1 MEKCVYLSSGTK
13 TVPTHARGS
22 VIGLKSTTLLPS
34 RDREGVVGGLQR
46 ILGGRSLQAG
56 CAALFFA
63 AAACAQ
69 SGASYTAPV
78 SEALRPSTAVSE
90 TAVRNTKPEQ
100 KPPVPYVAMADTVLS
115 PLGGYGTAPPPVSG
129 RYDLPDFAPIT
140 QLNRALPRW
149 IQFGIEER
157 FRFESPTNVGFK
169 PHNSDTYFLNRLRF
183 GTIIQPASWL
193 KVVAQFQDARPL
205 FQTPPFGPPN
215 EVKWDLKQAF
225 VELGGSEGSPVS
237 LRVGRQIIDYN
248 STIFGNSEWR
258 NQGRSYDAA
267 VLNLRVDRYRLGIF
281 AASVVNSLDIGIS
294 HHLQGNNVYGLYGG
308 IERVIPKSVIEPFFL
323 WRVAPS
329 VAVETTAPA
338 KTGRLDEQ
346 AVGFRLRGSDIR
358 HFDYRAEVIAE
369 RGSAGTN
376 GIRAWGATFGAGY
389 TFSSL
394 KGVPRIFGGYDF
406 ASGDKNPTDGVHNTF
421 DLMYPNAHD
430 RLGIADQF
438 GWQNIVSYRA
448 GVTVKVHRR
457 LFLVGQYLDFSLANA
472 KDGIYNISGGLIARD
487 KTGKSGT
494 HIGESFETYAWYELN
509 RRVSIGAGIA
519 HVFPGTFLAQATKGA
534 GYTYPYVVLNFLD
547 GARIR

>member
-1 MEKCVYLSSGTK
+1 MEKCVYLWSRRN
-13 TVPTHARGS
+13 A
-22 VIGLKSTTLLPS
+22 GLIWLH
-34 RDREGVVGGLQR
+34 R
-46 ILGGRSLQAG
+46 IVRSRSLQTS
-56 CAALFFA
+56 CAALLFA

-69 SGASYTAPV
+69 SGAAYTAPV
-78 SEALRPSTAVSE
+78 ADTVLSPSTAVSN
-90 TAVRNTKPEQ
+90 TAVRATKPDQ
-100 KPPVPYVAMADTVLS
+100 KPPVPYGAMADTVLS
-115 PLGGYGTAPPPVSG
+115 PLGGYGTAPPPGSG

-140 QLNRALPRW
+140 QLNRELPRW

-157 FRFESPTNVGFK
+157 FRFENPMNVGFK
-169 PHNSDTYFLNRLRF
+169 PKNSDAYFLNRLRF
-183 GTIIQPASWL
+183 GTIIEPASWL
-193 KVVAQFQDARPL
+193 RVVAQFQDARPL
-205 FQTPPFGPPN
+205 FQTPPLGPPN
-215 EVKWDLKQAF
+215 EVRWDLKQAY

-267 VLNLRVDRYRLGIF
+267 VLNIRVDRYRLGIF
-281 AASVVNSLDIGIS
+281 AASVVNPLDIGIS

-308 IERVIPKSVIEPFFL
+308 IERVIPKSVLEPFLL

-329 VAVETTAPA
+329 VTVETTAIN
-338 KTGRLDEQ
+338 KTARLDEK
-346 AVGFRLRGSDIR
+346 AIGFRLRGSEIH

-369 RGSAGTN
+369 RGSAGAN
-376 GIRAWGATFGAGY
+376 GIRAWGSTFGAGY
-389 TFSSL
+389 TFSSV

-438 GWQNIVSYRA
+438 GWQNIVSYRG
-448 GVTVKVHRR
+448 GVTVRVHRR

-494 HIGESFETYAWYELN
+494 HVGESFETYAWYELN

-519 HVFPGTFLAQATKGA
+519 HVFPGTFLAQVTKGTA
-534 GYTYPYVVLNFLD
+534 YTYPYIVLNFLD